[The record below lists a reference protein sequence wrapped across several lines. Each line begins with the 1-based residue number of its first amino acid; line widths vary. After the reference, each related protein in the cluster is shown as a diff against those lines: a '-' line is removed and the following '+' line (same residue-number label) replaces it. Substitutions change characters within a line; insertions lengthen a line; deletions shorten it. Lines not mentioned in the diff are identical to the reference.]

1 MMQPGVR
8 HGTRGHS
15 TNGRSLIL
23 SLLLLPLVWFVLLI
37 GTVVEPR
44 QPVGTLVVHASDDS
58 NKPEP
63 SSSPSIASSG
73 EPIPREVVVR
83 NGRLYAG
90 EGWLEERDGITV
102 VHFKGTPRQ
111 MGAQHALLLGQ
122 KAQVLG
128 KAMIPTGQPQGPT
141 DQNQQPSSQP
151 PNDQALTYMQN
162 YIIPTLL
169 RQTPAR
175 YIDEM
180 KGFMAAV
187 GGGETDEAIIPLLL
201 GNASQDLGLV
211 FGVGGGA
218 CTAFAAWGSATT
230 DGGLIHGRNLDY
242 LGLRELG
249 RMAVVA
255 IYEPAGYYPFIAI
268 TYPGL
273 FGVMQGMNIKGI
285 SISMTYSLAQPSHV
299 SIDGVPFMLLL
310 RRVLEEAATLDD
322 AISIIKNTPRTVGL
336 TILVSDGKIPA
347 ARVVEVAADRY
358 VIREPAANVIW
369 ATNRYETPAMKEVQM
384 PGWLASERRD
394 RRLRTALSVESE
406 GSLLPLDVQKAV
418 GLLRDR
424 LTDGSLVGRIN
435 NPGTIVSAIFTPGTL
450 RMWAAVVSEGGT
462 AADSRFHAFDLAAE
476 LGLPS
481 RTPAPPSDVPARD
494 ATKSTEETAWQAV
507 VEAAYSD
514 EIGDL
519 PRAEAFARQA
529 LAVFPQNE
537 AALLILG
544 RVLYKQGKDAEAAA
558 CLEQLVN
565 LPTIYEPHNLLEAWY
580 TLGVIAARR
589 GQPGQAVA
597 AFQAAW
603 AVQLPEGDVAKGDLL
618 QQKAAEALANYSK

>member
-1 MMQPGVR
+1 MMQRGVR
-8 HGTRGHS
+8 QGTSRRAHGS
-15 TNGRSLIL
+15 TDGR
-23 SLLLLPLVWFVLLI
+23 LLVLPLLFLPLVLSVLRT
-37 GTVVEPR
+37 GTAV
-44 QPVGTLVVHASDDS
+44 
-58 NKPEP
+58 
-63 SSSPSIASSG
+63 ASSG

-83 NGRLYAG
+83 DGRLYAG

-111 MGAQHALLLGQ
+111 IGAQHALLLGKQ
-122 KAQVLG
+122 AQALG
-128 KAMIPTGQPQGPT
+128 KWMIPTGQPQAPTGPNH
-141 DQNQQPSSQP
+141 QLAAQAPG
-151 PNDQALTYMQN
+151 NDQASNYMQN

-175 YIDEM
+175 YIEEM

-187 GGGETDEAIIPLLL
+187 GAGDTNEAIVPLLL

-230 DGGLIHGRNLDY
+230 DGSLIHGRNLDY
-242 LGLRELG
+242 LGLRELS

-273 FGVMQGMNIKGI
+273 FGVMQGMNAKGI
-285 SISMTYSLAQPSHV
+285 SINMTYSLARPPHV

-310 RRVLEEAATLDD
+310 RRVLEEAATLDE
-322 AISIIKNTPRTVGL
+322 AISIIEKAPRTVGL
-336 TILVSDGKIPA
+336 TILVADGKIPE
-347 ARVVEVAADRY
+347 ARVVEVVADRY
-358 VIREPAANVIW
+358 VVREPAADTIW
-369 ATNRYETPAMKEVQM
+369 ATNRYETPTMKEVQM

-394 RRLRTALSVESE
+394 RRLRTALTPGGE
-406 GSLLPLDVQKAV
+406 GSLLPLDVPKAV
-418 GLLRDR
+418 ELLRDR
-424 LTDGSLVGRIN
+424 VADGSLVGRIN
-435 NPGTIVSAIFTPGTL
+435 NPGTIVSAVFTPGTL
-450 RMWAAVVSEGGT
+450 RMWAATVPERGT

-481 RTPAPPSDVPARD
+481 RAPAPPVDVPARD
-494 ATKSTEETAWQAV
+494 AINSTEETAWQAV
-507 VEAAYSD
+507 VEAAYR
-514 EIGDL
+514 EETGDL

-529 LAVFPQNE
+529 LAVFPQSE

-544 RVLYKQGKDAEAAA
+544 RVLYKQGKDLEAAA

-565 LPTIYEPHNLLEAWY
+565 LPTIHEPRHLLEAWY

-589 GQPGQAVA
+589 GQIGEAAA
-597 AFQAAW
+597 AFQAAL
-603 AVQLPEGDVAKGDLL
+603 AVQLPEADVAQGDPL
-618 QQKAAEALANYSK
+618 QQKAAEGLTNIGK